1 MRRGLICV
9 GVIVLACSQAVDVRR
24 RATDDEE
31 TARSGDLRAA
41 QLEQR
46 LSVLTSTAAPP
57 DCVEACDL
65 VEQICDLSHRICGI
79 AARHPGDAELA
90 GRCTAGE
97 ERCRRS
103 RERVPAACSCGA
115 P

>member
-1 MRRGLICV
+1 MRRRLICV

-31 TARSGDLRAA
+31 TALSGDLRAA

-57 DCVEACDL
+57 DCVEVCDL
-65 VEQICDLSHRICGI
+65 VEQICDLSRRICGI